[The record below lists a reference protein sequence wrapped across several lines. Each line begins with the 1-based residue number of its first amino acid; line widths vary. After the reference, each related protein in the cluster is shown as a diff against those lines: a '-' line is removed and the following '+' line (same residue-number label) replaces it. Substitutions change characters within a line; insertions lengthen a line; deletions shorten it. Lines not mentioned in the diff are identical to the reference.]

1 MNRQPN
7 DFARPSVA
15 RVFDHLLGGSDN
27 YAADRALAQRLA
39 QIAPELPDMIRINA
53 DHGPRAVATLASD
66 LGIRQYLDLGC
77 GLPAGLYGHRTPH
90 EVARAVHGTARVVYV
105 DSDPVVYGHANMVL
119 AEEPGTAALRADI
132 REMNALLSA
141 PAVQA
146 LNRSEPIGVL
156 LHDVLPWVTDDEAL
170 TVLETL
176 RAWLPAGSA
185 ISLTHATADAAPQ
198 VMRDLTSCYAEA
210 GITYRPRSRH
220 HIRALLDPWAPTPPG
235 IVPIPQWRAAEH
247 LRHLPATGH
256 AHAHAAVVRER
267 TRAPDEPRGA
277 STERSQPAAP

>member
-7 DFARPSVA
+7 DFAQPHVA

-27 YAADRALAQRLA
+27 YAADRALAERLV
-39 QIAPELPDMIRINA
+39 QITPELPDMVRVNA
-53 DHGPRAVATLASD
+53 DHGPRAVATLART

-77 GLPAGLYGHRTPH
+77 GLPAGLYGHRAPH

-119 AEEPGTAALRADI
+119 AEEPGTAALCADI
-132 REMNALLSA
+132 REMDALLGA

-170 TVLETL
+170 AALEAL

-185 ISLTHATADAAPQ
+185 ISLTHATADAVPQ
-198 VMRDLTSCYAEA
+198 VMRDLTGCYAEA

-220 HIRALLDPWAPTPPG
+220 HLRALLDPWVPIPPG
-235 IVPIPQWRAAEH
+235 IVPTVQWRAAEN
-247 LRHLPATGH
+247 LRRLPAAGH
-256 AHAHAAVVRER
+256 AHAHAAAARG
-267 TRAPDEPRGA
+267 RARAADELCEHD
-277 STERSQPAAP
+277 TKRSQPPP